1 MQSREAASEA
11 VAAPR
16 ATGSVISVQNVSR
29 VYGSGHKAVRA
40 LKHVN
45 LEVPPQKLV
54 AITGRSGSGKTTLL
68 NLMGGLDTPGEGKVL
83 LEGRD
88 ITDLSE
94 QDRTRLRRHK
104 IGFIFQSF
112 ALLPT
117 LSALENV
124 ALALHIAGVGARER
138 DQRARKTL
146 ELVGLGERFAHRP
159 FELSGGEQERVA
171 VARALVNR
179 PAAILADE
187 PTGELDTATGHDIVA
202 LLKHLV
208 TTEGLTLVVATH
220 DPAVTDVADV
230 VYRIADGVLQRA
242 E

>member
-1 MQSREAASEA
+1 MGSREPTGGA
-11 VAAPR
+11 VAAPV
-16 ATGSVISVQNVSR
+16 AMEAIVSVQDVSH
-29 VYGSGHKAVRA
+29 VYGSGQNAVRA
-40 LKHVN
+40 LRHVN
-45 LEVPPQKLV
+45 LAVPPHNLV

-68 NLMGGLDTPGEGKVL
+68 NLMGGLDTPTEGRIV

-88 ITDLSE
+88 ITGLSE
-94 QDRTRLRRHK
+94 QERTRLRRHK
-104 IGFIFQSF
+104 VGFIFQSF
-112 ALLPT
+112 ALLPA

-124 ALALHIAGVGARER
+124 ALALHIAGVAAKERDRRARE
-138 DQRARKTL
+138 AL
-146 ELVGLGERFAHRP
+146 ELVGLGERLDHRP
-159 FELSGGEQERVA
+159 YELSGGEQERVA

-179 PAAILADE
+179 PAVILADE

-208 TTEGLTLVVATH
+208 STEDLTLVVATH
-220 DPAVTDVADV
+220 DPAVTEAADV